1 LELWPFYITP
11 FGNIYQE
18 TAMKKST
25 LFGFFTMIFLGSSS
39 AQPIAPIYGPTNPK
53 VSETSSETRYFGS
66 VIELKPDKEKLYREL
81 HADVWKE
88 VLAAIAKANIR
99 NYHIF
104 IAELQGKKYLFSYF
118 EYHGTDLKKDFASMA
133 EDTTTREKWWP
144 ITDGCQERIPG
155 TPSGDQWLNMESVMS
170 IPLGQLDLKP

>member
-1 LELWPFYITP
+1 
-11 FGNIYQE
+11 
-18 TAMKKST
+18 MKNST
-25 LFGFFTMIFLGSSS
+25 LFIMNTLIFLGSLS
-39 AQPIAPIYGPTNPK
+39 AQPIEPIYGPTNPK
-53 VSETSSETRYFGS
+53 FSETTQGIRYFGS

-104 IAELQGKKYLFSYF
+104 ISELQGKKYLFSYF
-118 EYHGTDLKKDFASMA
+118 EYHGTDLKKDFVSIA
-133 EDTTTREKWWP
+133 EDPTTREKWWP

-155 TPSGDQWLNMESVMS
+155 TPAGDHWLNMESVMS
-170 IPLGQLDLKP
+170 IPMHQLNPK